1 MRTAMFSVDSGF
13 ILCYDKRMNFA
24 DCQVIYMKAYLCPD
38 APIGVMDSGV
48 GGLTVARR
56 LRERM
61 PGEDIL
67 YIGDS
72 ANCPY
77 GNRSREEI
85 LSLAADS
92 VRRLEARGAKCIV
105 VACNTISATVEELR
119 PMTGLPVISI
129 VESAAEAVV
138 HVGLRSVAVA
148 ATEYTAKSGIYE
160 RCLRSLGSDCRV
172 TARSSPTLA
181 ALIDSGRFD
190 GDEAEREIRRLT
202 VGLDAEALIL
212 GCTHYPLAE
221 SCFRRC
227 CELPLIDPAAAQ
239 AERVL
244 SYLRGSSLLA
254 DRERGRLSILCSA
267 APESYTLACRRLGL
281 SADGGITVP

>member
-1 MRTAMFSVDSGF
+1 
-13 ILCYDKRMNFA
+13 
-24 DCQVIYMKAYLCPD
+24 MKAYLRPD

-85 LSLAADS
+85 LSLAAAS
-92 VRRLEARGAKCIV
+92 VRRLEDRGAKCVV
-105 VACNTISATVEELR
+105 VACNTISAVVEELR
-119 PMTGLPVISI
+119 TVTGLAVISV

-138 HVGLRSVAVA
+138 RRELHSVAVA
-148 ATEYTAKSGIYE
+148 ATEYTVRSGIYE
-160 RCLRSLGSDCRV
+160 RCLRALGSDCRV
-172 TARSSPTLA
+172 TGRGSPTLA

-190 GDEAEREIRRLT
+190 GEETEREIRRLT
-202 VGLDAEALIL
+202 GGLDAEALIL

-227 CELPLIDPAAAQ
+227 CGLPLIDPAEAQ
-239 AERVL
+239 AECVR
-244 SYLRGSSLLA
+244 SYLRESSLLA
-254 DRERGRLSILCSA
+254 VRERGTLSILCSA
-267 APESYTLACRRLGL
+267 TPDSYALACRRLGIA
-281 SADGGITVP
+281 ADGGIVLS